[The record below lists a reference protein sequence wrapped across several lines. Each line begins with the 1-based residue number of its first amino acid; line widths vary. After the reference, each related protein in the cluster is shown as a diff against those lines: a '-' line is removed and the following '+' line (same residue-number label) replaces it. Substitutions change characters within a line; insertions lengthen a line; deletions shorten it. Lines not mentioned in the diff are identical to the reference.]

1 MAFSEYAD
9 WWDKQ
14 KRETET
20 ILGEWVQ
27 DNPQWWAVA
36 VATGVQTSM
45 DLGAGFVDVL
55 RFGEGAAE
63 GGLAGVGKDA
73 LRLLPS
79 WGRWARPAGCSR
91 GWFISN
97 GFGSRCRFKA

>member
-1 MAFSEYAD
+1 MV
-9 WWDKQ
+9 
-14 KRETET
+14 
-20 ILGEWVQ
+20 GG
-27 DNPQWWAVA
+27 A

-63 GGLAGVGKDA
+63 GGLAASARTRCGC
-73 LRLLPS
+73 LPS
-79 WGRWARPAGCSR
+79 WGRWARPAACSR

-97 GFGSRCRFKA
+97 AFGSRCRFKA